1 MLYKEKLLILRV
13 VVVVVVVVVIGVE
26 VTVAIIVSVSKHHIL
41 LCELKTTNVSVI
53 NSLIKR

>member
-13 VVVVVVVVVIGVE
+13 VVVVVVIGVE
-26 VTVAIIVSVSKHHIL
+26 VIVAIIVGVSKHHIL

>member
-1 MLYKEKLLILRV
+1 MLYKEKLLILS
-13 VVVVVVVVVIGVE
+13 VVVVVVVI
-26 VTVAIIVSVSKHHIL
+26 VAIIVGVSKHHIL